1 MASSTEFEDLG
12 LSILGL
18 GTEYPPHSLKPNSL
32 EVLSKRFYPESP
44 A

>member
-1 MASSTEFEDLG
+1 MADSHVMGDLG

-18 GTEYPPHSLKPNSL
+18 GVQYPPYSLKPSAV
-32 EVLSKRFYPESP
+32 EEIAKKFYPDSL